1 MLQVLTKPYPDKW
14 FLNLNWCLRPTC
26 PRNHDPA
33 YIIGCPTHLSY
44 KQKKLGSIYLPHV
57 PTPISTMSL
66 VMVTPTTIILD
77 DNTNLI
83 DITGYI
89 TYPTNLEAK
98 QQDILCLNL
107 FNS

>member
-1 MLQVLTKPYPDKW
+1 MGAKPELVSWTNLSEKPRPSLCYRLPNPFILQAKK
-14 FLNLNWCLRPTC
+14 
-26 PRNHDPA
+26 
-33 YIIGCPTHLSY
+33 
-44 KQKKLGSIYLPHV
+44 KKLCSIYLPHV

-89 TYPTNLEAK
+89 TYPTNLEAT
-98 QQDILCLNL
+98 QDKLCLNL